1 MQSKGRV
8 PWCSQWLLPVSRYW
22 YLLTSS
28 LRPQRLS
35 EASVWMYC
43 TWGILLK
50 PRYICGQKGTWSWE
64 RVPGPISMLLCSI
77 WVSGSPAQPVS
88 GRLLTYHH
96 RVPCTPEKDI
106 YSFPWV
112 RSMSHSATLPYS
124 STYFSLKLQYPFT
137 YPKSYYEK
145 FHVLHASFKVIA
157 SPPAGLHMTSLWH
170 ADIIHSSILAAS
182 SQEPGEWVSKT
193 LLCFWGGTEFLY
205 TRWITYTWMW
215 KKNQNFL
222 IKHIIISRLNHVKL
236 I

>member
-1 MQSKGRV
+1 MEPRLPLLGKPVLGKQDRPFTSWDTWLWPSGCHWLGAVGLWQMQSKGRE

-88 GRLLTYHH
+88 DRLLTYHH

-106 YSFPWV
+106 YSFPWA

-137 YPKSYYEK
+137 YPKQ
-145 FHVLHASFKVIA
+145 LLWKVPCA
-157 SPPAGLHMTSLWH
+157 PCQFQGDS
-170 ADIIHSSILAAS
+170 
-182 SQEPGEWVSKT
+182 
-193 LLCFWGGTEFLY
+193 
-205 TRWITYTWMW
+205 
-215 KKNQNFL
+215 
-222 IKHIIISRLNHVKL
+222 
-236 I
+236 